1 MSHSLHDRRGS
12 TGRAWPA
19 CRTAPM
25 LRVLLTAAICIHSPA
40 ESACA
45 EDLSWEWIPSR
56 LAVSILLEPD
66 PELSPV
72 LARRAGTAV
81 GDRIVAEFG
90 AAVRC
95 SIVDV
100 PPSAAFRCLRTV
112 AVGTPPEWEDR
123 TQTDVFQKH
132 CFVRLARAYE
142 GFTVEA
148 REWDVQLGVV
158 GPLMS
163 RTVGH
168 RDLLPRAVA
177 EVVAAGYRLQAR
189 VVGVRQNQAVL
200 RIRGGSL
207 FPPGAIA
214 RLLPSGQGLLPVL
227 RRRNDDGSLQPG
239 TVVPWTLLTVES
251 ADGAMVDA
259 TVHSGLRNPL
269 AGRNRSRTE
278 QWAVAVGRS
287 DLATELTIAGQS
299 RGEPLPGCRVYSAD
313 AGASTRLL
321 GTTDALGRITIPPAS
336 GRVQTVVVTT
346 KYLPLARF
354 PLVHGAVPRTT
365 AKVPGSAKLLATEEW
380 LADWQTRFTDIYIQR
395 RVLATLAAARIEQG
409 APEAARALLDASEK
423 VESPRDYVEALELR
437 RRTTKGD
444 APLESRLLD
453 QLFDDSLAV
462 ARKLDDSA
470 LQAELRSRL
479 ASSLK
484 KGAGPATP

>member
-1 MSHSLHDRRGS
+1 MSHVPHDRRWWR
-12 TGRAWPA
+12 GRASPA
-19 CRTAPM
+19 CRTAPT
-25 LRVLLTAAICIHSPA
+25 LRVLVTAAICISSPA
-40 ESACA
+40 GGSCA
-45 EDLSWEWIPSR
+45 EDLAWEWTPSR

-72 LARRAGTAV
+72 LARRTGTAV
-81 GDRIVAEFG
+81 VDRLVAEFG

-95 SIVDV
+95 SIVEV
-100 PPSAAFRCLRTV
+100 PASARFRCLRTV
-112 AVGTPPEWEDR
+112 AIGTPPEWEDR
-123 TQTDVFQKH
+123 AQRDVVQKH
-132 CFVRLARAYE
+132 CFVRLARGYE

-148 REWDVQLGVV
+148 REWDVDLGIV

-177 EVVAAGYRLQAR
+177 EAVAAGYRPQAR
-189 VVGVRQNQAVL
+189 VVDVRQSKAAL

-207 FPPGAIA
+207 LPPGATA
-214 RLLPSGQGLLPVL
+214 RLLPPGQGLLPVL
-227 RRRNDDGSLQPG
+227 RRRSDDGSLQPG

-251 ADGAMVDA
+251 TAGAAVDA
-259 TVHSGLRNPL
+259 TVVSGLRNPL
-269 AGRNRSRTE
+269 GGRNRSRTE
-278 QWAVAVGRS
+278 QWAVAVGRN
-287 DLATELTIAGQS
+287 DRATELTIAGQS
-299 RGEPLPGCRVYSAD
+299 QGEPLPGCRVYSSD
-313 AGASTRLL
+313 AGAPTRLI
-321 GTTDALGRITIPPAS
+321 GTTDALGRITVPPAS
-336 GRVQTVVVTT
+336 GRVQTVLVTT

-354 PLVHGAVPRTT
+354 PLVPGAVPRTT
-365 AKVPGSAKLLATEEW
+365 ATVPGSAKLLATEEW

-409 APEAARALLDASEK
+409 APDAARALLDASEK
-423 VESPRDYVEALELR
+423 VESPREHIEALELR

-453 QLFDDSLAV
+453 QLFNDSLAV

-484 KGAGPATP
+484 KGAAPATP